1 MAYRVPVK
9 RRKRREEGREK
20 KRGEGRKQEGRKIEE
35 SKSLPRIKK
44 KKTKTKKQFL
54 PTVIAIYAS

>member
-9 RRKRREEGREK
+9 RRKRREK

-44 KKTKTKKQFL
+44 KKNPKNQFL
-54 PTVIAIYAS
+54 PPVIAIYAS